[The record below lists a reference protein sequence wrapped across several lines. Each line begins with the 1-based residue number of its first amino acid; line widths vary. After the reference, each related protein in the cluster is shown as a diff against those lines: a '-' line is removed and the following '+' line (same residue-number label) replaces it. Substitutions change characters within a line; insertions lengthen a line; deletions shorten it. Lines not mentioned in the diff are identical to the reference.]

1 MGYQEYIY
9 KVEDINQALK
19 KKDRIVKE
27 TYRTYASIELVQLY
41 QPVGNLSE
49 GYYLWISGERYSGK
63 VVLSNLIKHLKTDNY
78 GCVEEMVYDNF
89 SKAYEETDIC
99 QRLRLLFK
107 NKISNDGIVTLW
119 KEDYWKEDH
128 KVEWKLP

>member
-89 SKAYEETDIC
+89 SKTYEETDIC